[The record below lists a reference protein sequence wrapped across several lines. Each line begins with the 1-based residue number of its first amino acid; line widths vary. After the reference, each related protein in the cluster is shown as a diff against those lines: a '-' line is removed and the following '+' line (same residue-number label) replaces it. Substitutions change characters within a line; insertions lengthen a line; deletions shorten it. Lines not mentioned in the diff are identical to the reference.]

1 MSHLRFQQGIT
12 LIETLVG
19 MAIVVLVVA
28 MGMPSFSTYL
38 QNTQIRN
45 AAESIQ
51 NGLSLARAEAARR
64 NTVVQFVLG
73 SGSSWTVGCA
83 TVSADGTS
91 CPASIQARS
100 SSEGSSNA
108 TVTTSQ
114 VVASTNALATT
125 AAFTTTLSFN
135 GFGKANTLPPG
146 NNALFDISNT
156 SGGGSCAA
164 AGGSRRC
171 LRVVVTAAGQIRMCD
186 PKLTLTNPGNPQ
198 AC

>member
-1 MSHLRFQQGIT
+1 MSRQRLQSGIS

-19 MAIVVLVVA
+19 MAIVIVALA
-28 MGMPSFSTYL
+28 MGLPSFSTYM

-51 NGLSLARAEAARR
+51 NGLSMARAEAARR

-83 TVSADGTS
+83 TVDGTN

-114 VVASTNALATT
+114 VVTSTGTAAAT

-135 GFGKANTLPPG
+135 GFGKASTLPPG
-146 NNALFDISNT
+146 NSALFDISNT

-164 AGGSRRC
+164 AGGTMRC
-171 LRVVVTAAGQIRMCD
+171 LRVVVTAGGQIRMCD
-186 PKLTLTNPGNPQ
+186 PKLTLTNAGNPQ

>member
-1 MSHLRFQQGIT
+1 LSRQRLQSGIS

-19 MAIVVLVVA
+19 MAIVIVALA
-28 MGMPSFSTYL
+28 MGLPSFSTYM

-51 NGLSLARAEAARR
+51 NGLSMARAEAARR

-83 TVSADGTS
+83 TVDGTN

-114 VVASTNALATT
+114 VVTSTGT
-125 AAFTTTLSFN
+125 AAATATFTTTLSFN
-135 GFGKANTLPPG
+135 GFGKASTLPPG
-146 NNALFDISNT
+146 NSALFDISNS
-156 SGGGSCAA
+156 SGGGTCTTM
-164 AGGSRRC
+164 RC
-171 LRVVVTAAGQIRMCD
+171 LRVVVTAGGQIRMCD
-186 PKLTLTNPGNPQ
+186 PKLTLTNAGNPQ